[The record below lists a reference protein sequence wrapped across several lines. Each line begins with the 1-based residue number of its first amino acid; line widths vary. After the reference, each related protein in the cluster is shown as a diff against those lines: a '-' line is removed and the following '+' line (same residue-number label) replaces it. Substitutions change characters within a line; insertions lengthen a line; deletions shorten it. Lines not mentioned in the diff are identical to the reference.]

1 MIQNKQVVEIQT
13 GKSKKSAQFGMEFN
27 PKAFSILSDS
37 LYQYKERAVGREYC
51 TNAFD
56 SHQDEGYP
64 ERPFRVH
71 VPTELEPY
79 FEVQDYGIGL
89 DEDGVMQTFATF
101 FHSTKDN
108 DNSVNG
114 CLGLGSKSFLA
125 VSDQCTVTSIKDSIK
140 NTFICHKDRQG
151 IPTVAL
157 KNTQKVSEEN
167 GVTVRI
173 PVDGNNLD
181 TWKTELLRIIAC
193 FDVEPLHNITD
204 EHSLGLLKGY
214 QQDREDIRKSDYGFI
229 DLKRKSGCKVL
240 MGNVLYPIENP
251 LDFVRGKKL
260 NNFAAGVINQV
271 GIRVKAEL
279 GELNIAPSRE
289 SLSLDMWT
297 RKALEYKITKL
308 VIEKYRELAGEVG
321 NEVSSYYNFYHKFNN
336 TPLWTIFQ
344 NMKFPFTK
352 GMSLSHYENPESLY
366 RRTKNY
372 MYPFASMSWLRGYV
386 PTINSNTPSTL
397 SYTFTTMNHER
408 IRNWKSIYIAQGTT
422 VRLRDTLKN
431 VVEKLGKVGC
441 VLHADTPERAKWL
454 QEYFNVSDNNMI
466 QCEDFFVEKVRKAPA
481 RKRKGVGKLED
492 TTVLAKNFTLGVKE
506 SSFSEVDLTKGNIAY
521 IEGDS
526 FNIAF
531 EGTMSYS
538 WTSSRVKEIM
548 KWCGVD
554 TLVVANMNNLGK
566 IKKSE
571 VPLLK
576 QLWKDKA
583 KPVKN
588 ILLKQTAWE
597 ERLQLKESTALLS
610 GKLRT
615 YKKLERLATKVK
627 TVPEQFPNINI
638 HTLGWAE
645 SKVYKKEMEKV
656 NTLNTAVRSEIKA
669 VKEKLPLWSKV
680 CNDVEQTKYYL
691 KLEKIIK

>member
-56 SHQDEGYP
+56 SHQDAGYP
-64 ERPFRVH
+64 ERPFHVH

-79 FEVQDYGIGL
+79 FEVQDFGIGL
-89 DEDGVMQTFATF
+89 DEGGVMQTFATF

-108 DNSVNG
+108 DNNVNG
-114 CLGLGSKSFLA
+114 CLGLGSKAFLA
-125 VSDQCTVTSIKDSIK
+125 VSDQCTVTSIKDRIK

-157 KNTQKVSEEN
+157 KNTQTVSEEN
-167 GVTVRI
+167 GVTIRI
-173 PVDGNNLD
+173 PVDGKNID

-193 FDVEPLHNITD
+193 FDVEPMHNITD
-204 EHSLGLLKGY
+204 DHYLGLLKGY
-214 QQDREDIRKSDYGFI
+214 QQDRENIRNSEYGFI

-260 NNFAAGVINQV
+260 NNFAAGVIDQV

-289 SLSLDMWT
+289 SLSLDVWT
-297 RKALEYKITKL
+297 RKALEHKITKL
-308 VIEKYRELAGEVG
+308 VIEKYRELEGEVG
-321 NEVSSYYNFYHKFNN
+321 GEVSSYYNFYHKFNN
-336 TPLWTIFQ
+336 TPLWGIFQ
-344 NMKFPFTK
+344 NMRFPFTN
-352 GMSLSHYENPESLY
+352 GRDLGYYENKESYY

-372 MYPFASMSWLRGYV
+372 MYPFTSMSWLRGYV
-386 PTINSNTPSTL
+386 PTINSSTPSTL

-408 IRNWKSIYIAQGTT
+408 IRNWKNIHIAQGTT

-431 VVEKLGKVGC
+431 VVEKLGNVGC
-441 VLHADTPERAKWL
+441 VLHADTPERAEWL
-454 QEYFNVSDNNMI
+454 QSYFNVPSENMI
-466 QCEDFFVEKVRKAPA
+466 CCEDFFVEKVRKTSN

-492 TTVLAKNFTLGVKE
+492 TVVLAKNFTLGIKE
-506 SSFSEVDLTKGNIAY
+506 SSFSEVDLTKGKVAY
-521 IEGDS
+521 IEDDC

-531 EGTMSYS
+531 EGSMSYS
-538 WTSSRVKEIM
+538 WTSTRVKEIM
-548 KWCGVD
+548 KWCVVD
-554 TLVVANMNNLGK
+554 TLVVANKNNIGK
-566 IKKSE
+566 IKKSGT
-571 VPLLK
+571 PLLK

-588 ILLKQTAWE
+588 TLLKQTAWE
-597 ERLQLKESTALLS
+597 ERLQLKETTALLS
-610 GKLRT
+610 SKLRT
-615 YKKLERLATKVK
+615 YKKLERRATKVK
-627 TVPEQFPNINI
+627 TVPEHFPNINI

-645 SKVYKKEMEKV
+645 DKVYTKEVEKV
-656 NTLNTAVRSEIKA
+656 CALNKEVREEIKR

-680 CNDVEQTKYYL
+680 CSDVEQTKYYL